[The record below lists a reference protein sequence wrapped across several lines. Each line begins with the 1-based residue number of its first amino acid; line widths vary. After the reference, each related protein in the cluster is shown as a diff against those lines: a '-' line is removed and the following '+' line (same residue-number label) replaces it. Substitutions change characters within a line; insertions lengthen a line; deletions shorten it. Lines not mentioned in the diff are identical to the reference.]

1 MLVLNKARVGAKVVA
16 IKAPGF
22 GDNRK
27 ANLGDL
33 ASLTG
38 GTVISEDLGLKLED
52 AASDPSLLGSC
63 SNITISKDDTLMLNG
78 SGEKADIEARC
89 TGIRDQI
96 SATKSEY
103 EKEKL
108 QVRGSCC

>member
-38 GTVISEDLGLKLED
+38 GTVIRYAPPASRARAGVDLW
-52 AASDPSLLGSC
+52 SDRPLSLLVHLATHTGTPPSLLGPC
-63 SNITISKDDTLMLNG
+63 
-78 SGEKADIEARC
+78 AAR
-89 TGIRDQI
+89 TW
-96 SATKSEY
+96 A
-103 EKEKL
+103 
-108 QVRGSCC
+108 